1 MAPNPADPIAIVA
14 KLLAI
19 LIGIEL
25 AALAAPHIVILLAGM
40 VGAVFGL
47 MAWRTCTRVEA
58 AGYVLAMTCV
68 AWLFAGSAA
77 QVLSAQ
83 AGLDAPGPLLAPA
96 AAAIGWIGHRW
107 PAIGGWALLRVKR
120 LIESRTTP

>member
-1 MAPNPADPIAIVA
+1 MAPNPADPIALVA

-19 LIGIEL
+19 MIGIEL
-25 AALAAPHIVILLAGM
+25 AAIAAPHVVIILAGAI
-40 VGAVFGL
+40 GSVFGL
-47 MAWRTCTRVEA
+47 MAWRTCSRPEA
-58 AGYVLAMTCV
+58 AGYVIAMTCV
-68 AWLFAGSAA
+68 AWLFAGSVA
-77 QVLSAQ
+77 QVLTAQ

-107 PAIGGWALLRVKR
+107 PAVGAWALMRAKK

>member
-25 AALAAPHIVILLAGM
+25 AALAAPHIVILLAGAT
-40 VGAVFGL
+40 GAVFGL

-58 AGYVLAMTCV
+58 AGYVLVMTAL
-68 AWLFAGSAA
+68 AWLLAGSAA
-77 QVLSAQ
+77 QLLAVQ

-107 PAIGGWALLRVKR
+107 PAIGQWALSLARKA
-120 LIESRTTP
+120 IESRTTP